1 MTYLFIIACLV
12 ICLLVFLMFLILK
25 KTVKKINT
33 QTRLYFVDKSQE
45 YDYLIKQKV
54 DKLNQLDKEIKEK
67 EANKKET
74 VISNNKQSYDF
85 DYSIINLLNNTEYQ
99 NRNIFELNK
108 EIDNKFSIDYI
119 SLIKKFVT
127 LTKSADNQYSFCNNI
142 KKKFTSDMV
151 YKLKIMSDL
160 ELNNYLK
167 KTLSDD
173 EYKIYKLFTETN
185 TNPNIDNFINYLNE
199 LIDLNNPLIVVYV
212 GDKNENYDYLS
223 DNIKTIY
230 STDIYKGIKIKYQN
244 KIYDYS
250 LNERN
255 V

>member
-1 MTYLFIIACLV
+1 
-12 ICLLVFLMFLILK
+12 MFVILK

-160 ELNNYLK
+160 ELNDYLK
-167 KTLSDD
+167 KTLSGD

-185 TNPNIDNFINYLNE
+185 TKPNIDNFINYLNE

-230 STDIYKGIKIKYQN
+230 STDIYKGIKIKYKN